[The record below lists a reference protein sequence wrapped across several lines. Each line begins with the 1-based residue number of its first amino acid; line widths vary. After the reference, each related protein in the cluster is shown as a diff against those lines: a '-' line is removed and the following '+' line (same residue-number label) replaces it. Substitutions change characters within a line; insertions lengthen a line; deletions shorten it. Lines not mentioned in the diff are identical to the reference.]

1 MNLKTDGIKKI
12 KNNHDIFQYVALKDK
27 SFKYLAMNHKNLDV
41 WKKSISLIKK
51 VYLLTE
57 SLPDSEKFG
66 LTNQMKR
73 AAVSITSN
81 VAEGAA
87 RESDKEFIQFLYYSL
102 GSSAELETQ
111 LIITQEL
118 GFLTIP
124 DDVNEELQTTMRKIL
139 GLIRYLKSKKK

>member
-1 MNLKTDGIKKI
+1 
-12 KNNHDIFQYVALKDK
+12 VALKDK

-51 VYLLTE
+51 VYLLTK

-73 AAVSITSN
+73 AAVSISSN
-81 VAEGAA
+81 IAEGAA

-118 GFLTIP
+118 GFLAIP
-124 DDVNEELQTTMRKIL
+124 NDVNEELQITMRKIL